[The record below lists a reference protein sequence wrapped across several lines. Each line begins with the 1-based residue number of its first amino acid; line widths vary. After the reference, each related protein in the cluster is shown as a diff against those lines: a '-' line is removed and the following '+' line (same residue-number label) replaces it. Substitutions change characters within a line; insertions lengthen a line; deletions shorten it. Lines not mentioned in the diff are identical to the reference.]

1 LQTIICMK
9 WGSKYGYEYVN
20 RLYKSIKKNTK
31 RKTELYCFTDNTA
44 NIDKN
49 IICKPLPKISLPETI
64 SYTPWRK
71 LSLWQYPL
79 YDLEGDILFLD
90 LDLVITGNLDRFFD
104 FRPGSY
110 CVIEN
115 WTQIG
120 QNIGN
125 TSCFRFP
132 VGKYDSIFEKF
143 VKNPYKYLKKYH
155 IEQIFLSAQITDQVF
170 WPTEWC
176 KSFKHNLLPNWP
188 FRIWKAA
195 KLPKDTSIVAFTGK
209 PDPEDVINGQ
219 WPVKKSQI
227 YKKLYKQLKTP
238 QWVLD
243 NWL

>member
-1 LQTIICMK
+1 MK
-9 WGSKYGYEYVN
+9 WGSRYGHEYVN
-20 RLYKSIKKNTK
+20 RLYKSIKKHTR
-31 RKTELYCFTDNTA
+31 RKTQLHCFTDNTS

-49 IICKPLPKISLPETI
+49 VICNPLPKISLPESI

-71 LSLWQYPL
+71 MSLWQYPL
-79 YDLEGDILFLD
+79 CDLQGDVLFLD
-90 LDLVITGNLDRFFD
+90 LDLVITGSLDRFFD
-104 FRPGSY
+104 FKPGSY

-132 VGKYDSIFEKF
+132 VGRYNSIFEKF
-143 VKNPYKYLKKYH
+143 EKNPCKYLKKYH
-155 IEQIFLSAQITDQVF
+155 IEQVYLSNQIKDQAF

-176 KSFKHNLLPNWP
+176 KSFKHNLLPRWP
-188 FRIWKAA
+188 FRIWKPA

-209 PDPEDVINGQ
+209 PDPDDVINGQ

-227 YKKLYKQLKTP
+227 YKKVYKQLKTP